1 MKESKNMEDLTIN
14 EIVAMLKNKMEEK
27 NLITI
32 KKLEDKINDILSD
45 KKSSYLKTIAI
56 LEDKL
61 EKQTKINNRDR
72 KESWARIGQLNR
84 VILDNKLVDNI
95 EDIELLISRL
105 HSTKD

>member
-32 KKLEDKINDILSD
+32 KKLEDRINDILSD
-45 KKSSYLKTIAI
+45 KKSSYLKKIAI

-61 EKQTKINNRDR
+61 EKQAKINNRDR

-84 VILDNKLVDNI
+84 VILEHKLVDNI

-105 HSTKD
+105 HSIKD

>member
-32 KKLEDKINDILSD
+32 KKLEDRINDILSD
-45 KKSSYLKTIAI
+45 KKSSYLKKIAI

-61 EKQTKINNRDR
+61 EKQTKINNSYR

-84 VILDNKLVDNI
+84 VILEHKLVDNI

-105 HSTKD
+105 HRTKD